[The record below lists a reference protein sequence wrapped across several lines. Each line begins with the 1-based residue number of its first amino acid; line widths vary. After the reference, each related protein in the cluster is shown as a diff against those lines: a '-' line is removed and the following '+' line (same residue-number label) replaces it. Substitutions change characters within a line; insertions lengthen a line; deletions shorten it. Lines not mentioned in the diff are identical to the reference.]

1 MEQKV
6 KVNAEDIKDT
16 NFAWA
21 KIVKLDDKYYIVVG
35 NLRSEEFKSSKLAQK
50 YCVEHP
56 EKVIEMAIGY
66 LLLKLGDWKNGN
78 E

>member
-6 KVNAEDIKDT
+6 SVCAQSINDT

-21 KIVKLDDKYYIVVG
+21 KIINLEGKYYIVVG
-35 NLRSEEFKSSKLAQK
+35 NLRSEEFDTLEDAKN
-50 YCVEHP
+50 YCEGYP

-66 LLLKLGDWKNGN
+66 ILIKMEENKNGN

>member
-6 KVNAEDIKDT
+6 KINAEDILDT

-21 KIVKLDDKYYIVVG
+21 KIVKLDGKFYIVVG
-35 NLRSEEFKSSKLAQK
+35 NLRSEEFKSSKAAQK

-56 EKVIEMAIGY
+56 EKVIEMAIAY
-66 LLLKLGDWKNGN
+66 LMLKVGDWKNEN
-78 E
+78 K

>member
-6 KVNAEDIKDT
+6 QVNAEDVKDT

-21 KIVKLDDKYYIVVG
+21 KIVKLNDKWYIVVG
-35 NLRSEEFKSSKLAQK
+35 NLRSEEFD
-50 YCVEHP
+50 CVEDAQSYCEVCP
-56 EKVIEMAIGY
+56 EKIIEMAIGY
-66 LLLKLGDWKNGN
+66 LLLKIGEWKN

>member
-6 KVNAEDIKDT
+6 KVNAQDIKDT

-21 KIVKLDDKYYIVVG
+21 KIVKIDNKWYIVVG
-35 NLRSEEFKSSKLAQK
+35 NLRSEEFDTEEDAQS
-50 YCVEHP
+50 YCKVCP
-56 EKVIEMAIGY
+56 EKIIEMAIGY
-66 LLLKLGDWKNGN
+66 LLLKLGDWKNEN

>member
-6 KVNAEDIKDT
+6 SINAEDIKET

-21 KIVKLDDKYYIVVG
+21 KIVKLEGKFYIVVG
-35 NLRSEEFKSSKLAQK
+35 NLRSEEFNTEEDAQN
-50 YCVEHP
+50 YCAGYP

-66 LLLKLGDWKNGN
+66 LLLKLGDWKD
-78 E
+78 EK

>member
-6 KVNAEDIKDT
+6 QVNAQDVKNT

-21 KIVKLDDKYYIVVG
+21 KIVKLDNKWYIVVG
-35 NLRSEEFKSSKLAQK
+35 NLRSEEFKSDKAAQK
-50 YCVEHP
+50 YCIEHP

-66 LLLKLGDWKNGN
+66 LLLKVGDWKNEN

>member
-6 KVNAEDIKDT
+6 KVNAEDVKDT

-21 KIVKLDDKYYIVVG
+21 KIVKLDGKFYIVVG
-35 NLRSEEFKSSKLAQK
+35 NLRSEEFESEEDAQN
-50 YCVEHP
+50 YCLGYP

-66 LLLKLGDWKNGN
+66 LLLKVGDWKNEN

>member
-6 KVNAEDIKDT
+6 KINAEEIKDT

-21 KIVKLDDKYYIVVG
+21 KVVKLDGKYYIVVG
-35 NLRSEEFKSSKLAQK
+35 NLRSEEFNTEEDAQN
-50 YCVEHP
+50 YCLGYP

-66 LLLKLGDWKNGN
+66 LLLKVGDWKNEN

>member
-6 KVNAEDIKDT
+6 KVNAQDIKDT

-21 KIVKLDDKYYIVVG
+21 KVVKLDGKFYIVVG
-35 NLRSEEFKSSKLAQK
+35 NLRSEEFKTDKAAQK
-50 YCVEHP
+50 FCIEHP

-66 LLLKLGDWKNGN
+66 LLIKVGDWKNGN

>member
-6 KVNAEDIKDT
+6 GVNAQDVRDT

-21 KIVKLDDKYYIVVG
+21 KIVKLNDKWYIVVG
-35 NLRSEEFKSSKLAQK
+35 NLRSEEFNTEEDAMN
-50 YCVEHP
+50 YCMGYP

-66 LLLKLGDWKNGN
+66 LLLKVGDWKNEN

>member
-6 KVNAEDIKDT
+6 KVNAEDVKDT

-21 KIVKLDDKYYIVVG
+21 KIVKLDGKFYIVVG
-35 NLRSEEFKSSKLAQK
+35 NLRSEKFNTEEEALN
-50 YCVEHP
+50 YCVENP

-66 LLLKLGDWKNGN
+66 LLLKVGDWKDENK
-78 E
+78 

>member
-6 KVNAEDIKDT
+6 QVNAQDVKDT

-21 KIVKLDDKYYIVVG
+21 KVVKLDGKFYIVVG
-35 NLRSEEFKSSKLAQK
+35 NLRSEEFETEEDAQN
-50 YCVEHP
+50 YCAGYP

-66 LLLKLGDWKNGN
+66 LLLKVEDWKNEN

>member
-6 KVNAEDIKDT
+6 LVNAQDVKDT

-21 KIVKLDDKYYIVVG
+21 KIVKIDNKFYIVVG
-35 NLRSEEFKSSKLAQK
+35 NLRSEESKKSKAAQK
-50 YCVEHP
+50 YCVENP

-66 LLLKLGDWKNGN
+66 LLLKVGDWKNEN

>member
-6 KVNAEDIKDT
+6 KVNAKDIKDT

-21 KIVKLDDKYYIVVG
+21 KVVKLDDKWFIVVG
-35 NLRSEEFKSSKLAQK
+35 NLRSEEFNTEEDAQN
-50 YCVEHP
+50 YCAGYP

-66 LLLKLGDWKNGN
+66 LLLKLGDWKNEN